1 MLFKKFSL
9 FDEVAFLGF
18 HYYPAGEMA
27 LVFNEVVCGFY
38 SVLAHGSRFSIPCLK
53 KPLDSHGHTMN
64 PFTPSIYP
72 SVMRL
77 RECLG
82 SGSLANIEQ
91 YFGGGGRR
99 VEGCYS

>member
-1 MLFKKFSL
+1 M
-9 FDEVAFLGF
+9 EGF
-18 HYYPAGEMA
+18 HYYLAGELA
-27 LVFNEVVCGFY
+27 LVSNEVVCGFY
-38 SVLAHGSRFSIPCLK
+38 SVLAHGSRFSVPCLK

-64 PFTPSIYP
+64 PFTSSIYP

-91 YFGGGGRR
+91 YFGGRR